1 VLNAKRY
8 AFLIALL
15 FALCAMPLPFVEAAT
30 VTLAWDPNQEPDV
43 AGYTIH
49 YGTFSRN
56 YQYSVDVGN
65 VTSCTV
71 SNLDLNETYYFA
83 VTANDDAGNE
93 SAYSDEVSTSIGP
106 VEFISPNSTE
116 IIPADTEYA
125 VEWKAVPEAEYFK
138 LRYSLN
144 RGKKWITIEKGILGT
159 TYNWQ
164 VPTLT
169 SNKRKC
175 LMKVIAYDSADK
187 KIAEEISAA
196 FFTIEVI
203 RVTSL
208 NGDDTLISGNT
219 YNIEWITH
227 DTKEEIAKVL
237 LKYTVNGGKKWNRIK
252 TIKGDIPGNYS
263 WTVPDVT
270 KAKNKCKVKVELKDT
285 NGNSLGTDSS
295 NGYFTIEL

>member
-1 VLNAKRY
+1 M
-8 AFLIALL
+8 FIPALL
-15 FALCAMPLPFVEAAT
+15 ITLTLAPNVYSAQVA
-30 VTLAWDPNQEPDV
+30 LAWDPNQEPDV

-49 YGTFSRN
+49 YGTYSTN
-56 YQYSVDVGN
+56 YQYSVDLGN

-83 VTANDDAGNE
+83 VTAFDDAGNE
-93 SAYSDEVSTSIGP
+93 SAYSDEISTSIGP
-106 VEFISPNSTE
+106 IEFISPNYTE
-116 IIPADTEYA
+116 IIPAGTEYT
-125 VEWKAVPEAEYFK
+125 VEWKAVPEADHFK

-144 RGKKWITIEKGILGT
+144 KGKNWIAIEKGILGT
-159 TYNWQ
+159 TFNWL
-164 VPTLT
+164 VPTPT
-169 SNKRKC
+169 RNKKKC

-187 KIAEEISAA
+187 KTAEEISAA

-203 RVTSL
+203 RITSL

-219 YNIEWITH
+219 YNIEWDTH
-227 DTKEEIAKVL
+227 GTKEEIAKVV
-237 LKYTVNGGKKWNRIK
+237 LKYTVNGGNKWNRIK
-252 TIKGDIPGNYS
+252 TIKGNNPGNYS

-295 NGYFTIEL
+295 NGYFTIEP